1 MLKAVGA
8 KTWAA
13 LADGATAVG
22 LECINDITT
31 IIPSANYA
39 ANGGTELRSQAV
51 RSELQADDIGDKILT
66 ALNASS

>member
-1 MLKAVGA
+1 VQAAWKAIQAPMLKAVGA

-22 LECINDITT
+22 LECINDITA

-39 ANGGTELRSQAV
+39 ANGGTPAPLPS
-51 RSELQADDIGDKILT
+51 SEIRTSG
-66 ALNASS
+66 

>member
-22 LECINDITT
+22 LECINDITA

-39 ANGGTELRSQAV
+39 ANGGTPAPLPS
-51 RSELQADDIGDKILT
+51 SEIRTSG
-66 ALNASS
+66 